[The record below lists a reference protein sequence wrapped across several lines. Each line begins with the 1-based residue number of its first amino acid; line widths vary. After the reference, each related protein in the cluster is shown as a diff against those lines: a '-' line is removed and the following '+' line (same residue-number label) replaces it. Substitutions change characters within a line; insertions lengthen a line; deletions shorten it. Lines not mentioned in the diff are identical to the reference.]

1 MNKFNTIYKILSQKE
16 GTKFNFIILL
26 NILNF
31 LLELLCIISIPIF
44 TSLLINSNLVLDKV
58 DRFLPIVIKDNII
71 IFGVIG
77 VIIIFIL
84 KNLFSLFLAILQN
97 SFFKKVKIKLSTK
110 LFEGYLFG
118 SYENHL
124 NHEPA
129 KISRNATIVIQDF
142 SYYLVHLINLVREIS
157 VIAMIFIVLI
167 YIYPLIITSII
178 LFLLFCT
185 YIYFITIKPKLKSKA
200 EQNQKLNKTFI
211 QVVFE
216 SFGAIK
222 DLKILNKEKDIF
234 KLFFNKMNEYEN
246 NLLFFSVFEKLP
258 RLILEI
264 ASIGLILVVSLFM
277 FTYNNNL
284 EEILPVL
291 ALIVISII
299 RLLPAFTALNT
310 SFYFMKIFDPSVQ
323 ILEGEVRK
331 FNNGKINIKDNIIK
345 QNYKNNLD
353 INKNFIVLENVS
365 FNYPNNS
372 LIKPLKDVNMAVE
385 RGDIVGII
393 GKTGAGKTTLM
404 NIMTGLLTPSMGSVF
419 FKNNNIN
426 NKKRE
431 WIKNIGYV
439 SQNIFLMDETI
450 EKNIAFNF
458 NDEEIDRKKLNKAIE
473 ISKLSNKIKALPNG
487 LQTKVG
493 NDGMRVSG
501 GEKQR
506 IAIARAIYKDPEILF
521 FDEFTSAIDA
531 KTEQEI
537 IDEIEKISNNKTII
551 IIAHRSTTISK
562 CKNVWKLEN
571 GVIKKV

>member
-1 MNKFNTIYKILSQKE
+1 MNKFNIVYKILSNTE
-16 GTKFNFIILL
+16 RTKFNFIILL
-26 NILNF
+26 NIFNF

-58 DRFLPIVIKDNII
+58 DQFLPIIMKNNII

-77 VIIIFIL
+77 VILIFIL
-84 KNLFSLFLAILQN
+84 KNLFTLFLAILQN
-97 SFFKKVKIKLSTK
+97 SFFKKIKIKLSTR

-124 NHEPA
+124 NQEPA

-157 VIAMIFIVLI
+157 VITMIFIILI
-167 YIYPLIITSII
+167 YIYPIIIISII

-185 YIYFITIKPKLKSKA
+185 YIYFRTIKPKLKSKA
-200 EQNQKLNKTFI
+200 EQNQKLNKTFT

-234 KLFFNKMNEYEN
+234 KLFSSKMNEYEN

-264 ASIGLILVVSLFM
+264 ASIGLILIVSLFL

-284 EEILPVL
+284 EEVLPIL
-291 ALIVISII
+291 ALLVISVI

-310 SFYFMKIFDPSVQ
+310 SFYYMKIFDPSIQ
-323 ILEGEVRK
+323 ILEEEINK
-331 FNNGKINIKDNIIK
+331 FNTEKNYINDRVIKK
-345 QNYKNNLD
+345 NYKDNLD
-353 INKNFIVLENVS
+353 INKNLIVLENVS
-365 FNYPNNS
+365 FNYPNNFS
-372 LIKPLKDVNMAVE
+372 NKPLIDVNLTVE
-385 RGDIVGII
+385 KGDIVGII

-404 NIMTGLLTPSMGSVF
+404 NIMTGLLTPSKGSVF
-419 FKNNNIN
+419 FKNNNVIN
-426 NKKRE
+426 EKSE

-439 SQNIFLMDETI
+439 SQNIFLMDDSI

-458 NDEEIDRKKLNKAIE
+458 NNEEIDKKKINKAIE
-473 ISKLSNKIKALPNG
+473 IANLSNKIKMLPDG
-487 LQTKVG
+487 LKTRVG
-493 NDGMRVSG
+493 NDGIKVSG

-521 FDEFTSAIDA
+521 LDEFTSAIDA
-531 KTEQEI
+531 QTEQEI
-537 IDEIEKISNNKTII
+537 IDKIEKNSKNKTII
-551 IIAHRSTTISK
+551 IIAHRTTTISK
-562 CKNVWKLEN
+562 CKSVWQLEN
-571 GVIKKV
+571 GAIKKV

>member
-1 MNKFNTIYKILSQKE
+1 MNKFNIIYKILSQKE

-58 DRFLPIVIKDNII
+58 DQFLPVVIKDNII

-234 KLFFNKMNEYEN
+234 KLFSNKMNEYEN
-246 NLLFFSVFEKLP
+246 NQLFFSVFEKLP

-277 FTYNNNL
+277 FNYNNNL
-284 EEILPVL
+284 EEVLPVL

-323 ILEGEVRK
+323 ILEEEVRK
-331 FNNGKINIKDNIIK
+331 FNNGKIYIKDNIIK

-372 LIKPLKDVNMAVE
+372 SIKPLKDVNMVVE
-385 RGDIVGII
+385 KGDIVGII

-404 NIMTGLLTPSMGSVF
+404 NIMTGLLTPSKGSIF

-426 NKKRE
+426 NEKRE

-439 SQNIFLMDETI
+439 SQNIFLIDESI

-473 ISKLSNKIKALPNG
+473 ISKLSNKIKALPDG
-487 LQTKVG
+487 LQTRVG

-537 IDEIEKISNNKTII
+537 IDEIEKNSNNKTII

-562 CKNVWKLEN
+562 CKNVWQLEN

>member
-58 DRFLPIVIKDNII
+58 DQFLPIVIKDNII

-185 YIYFITIKPKLKSKA
+185 YIYLITIKPKLKSKA

-234 KLFFNKMNEYEN
+234 KLFSNKMNEYEN

-310 SFYFMKIFDPSVQ
+310 SFYYMKIFDPSVQ

-331 FNNGKINIKDNIIK
+331 FNNGKIYIKDNIIK

-404 NIMTGLLTPSMGSVF
+404 NIMTGLLTPSKGSVF

-473 ISKLSNKIKALPNG
+473 ISKLSNKIKTLPNG

-537 IDEIEKISNNKTII
+537 IDEIEKISDNKTII

-562 CKNVWKLEN
+562 CKNVWQLEK